1 MEQLDQLTSNV
12 TTLIAR
18 YEQLK
23 AENAM
28 LREANQSQRA
38 EILRSHADLEELE
51 KQYSRLRL
59 ASAVTDTTA
68 TECESF
74 YWRGDT
80 YTASGVYYDS
90 LTNIAGCEAISYGR
104 KTKHPSSTRR
114 PSAVAHY

>member
-59 ASAVTDTTA
+59 ASAVVGTPDERDA
-68 TECESF
+68 A
-74 YWRGDT
+74 RKR
-80 YTASGVYYDS
+80 
-90 LTNIAGCEAISYGR
+90 LTQLIARIDHVLEIL
-104 KTKHPSSTRR
+104 KQ
-114 PSAVAHY
+114 